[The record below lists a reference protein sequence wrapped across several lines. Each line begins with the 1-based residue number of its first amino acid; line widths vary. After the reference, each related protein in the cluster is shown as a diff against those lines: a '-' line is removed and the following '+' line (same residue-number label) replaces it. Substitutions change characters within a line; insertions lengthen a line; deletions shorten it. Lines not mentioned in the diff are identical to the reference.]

1 MSYAI
6 RFFFGVIYTGLMIA
20 ASGVALGAP
29 VIDQGTWFTTLQGRD
44 LDGDAATFEAYYD
57 ATLDIT
63 WLANANAA
71 GSNMTW
77 ANATAWVTALDVNGI
92 TGWRLPTVTPIN
104 GTSFDTTVSADGST
118 DLGTAATTSDGT
130 DGGWRDA
137 SGSPVS
143 ELGHL
148 FYVTL
153 GNLGGCVPSLPWC
166 TPQAGAGLTNTG
178 PFSNVFAETY
188 WTGSVLDSTNVWD
201 FGFSTGFQS
210 ANPKTLTGRVWAVRS
225 GDISAVPIPAAAWLF
240 GSGLVGGLLVLAR
253 RRG

>member
-1 MSYAI
+1 MI
-6 RFFFGVIYTGLMIA
+6 RLFLCVVCASLILASSGIAQGV
-20 ASGVALGAP
+20 P
-29 VIDQGTWFTTLQGRD
+29 VIDQGTWWSTLQGRD

-57 ATLDIT
+57 TTLDIT

-130 DGGWRDA
+130 DGGWRDG

-153 GNLGGCVPSLPWC
+153 GNLGACVPSLPWC

-178 PFSNVFAETY
+178 PFSNVFPATY
-188 WTGSVLDSTNVWD
+188 WTGSALDSTNVWD
-201 FGFSTGFQS
+201 FGFNTGFQS
-210 ANPKTLTGRVWAVRS
+210 VNPKTLTGRVWAVRS
-225 GDISAVPIPAAAWLF
+225 GDISAVPTPAAAWLF
-240 GSGLVGGLLVLAR
+240 GSGLMVLLELAR
-253 RRG
+253 RKR